1 MPGKASNYSAMLK
14 SFSHQLNK
22 KMIIRNSV
30 LLNLTVWKSIMEK
43 IPFIFYLSEL
53 FLSLIPVLGMMITLS
68 LHNPTV
74 SFKYFIL
81 VRSRTDLSF
90 QAWLIHSFNIHVL
103 SSYSVPGSARCN
115 KGIRHSSCSLEI
127 YILVIRQKEK
137 KKSLCPLQRQENKN
151 PTFRDISHL

>member
-1 MPGKASNYSAMLK
+1 M
-14 SFSHQLNK
+14 
-22 KMIIRNSV
+22 
-30 LLNLTVWKSIMEK
+30 
-43 IPFIFYLSEL
+43 
-53 FLSLIPVLGMMITLS
+53 
-68 LHNPTV
+68 
-74 SFKYFIL
+74 
-81 VRSRTDLSF
+81 RSRTDLSF

-151 PTFRDISHL
+151 PTFRDISHLWKADTSVRSLYASVLPISHQIIITALPKFRFPIPSMRSQLLSQYTMPQTRFVFSSRIGFLSTPSLYPIPHKIIPL